1 MESIAHKCYD
11 EFNAWRKQI
20 ESKEADE
27 QDMKML
33 EDVENRIKAKW
44 FAKTDNN
51 CLHIYTQ

>member
-1 MESIAHKCYD
+1 LPLFYSPHSQASSYPAHKCYD

-33 EDVENRIKAKW
+33 EDVENRIKAK
-44 FAKTDNN
+44 
-51 CLHIYTQ
+51 

>member
-1 MESIAHKCYD
+1 MASIAHKCYD

-33 EDVENRIKAKW
+33 EDVENRIKAK
-44 FAKTDNN
+44 
-51 CLHIYTQ
+51 